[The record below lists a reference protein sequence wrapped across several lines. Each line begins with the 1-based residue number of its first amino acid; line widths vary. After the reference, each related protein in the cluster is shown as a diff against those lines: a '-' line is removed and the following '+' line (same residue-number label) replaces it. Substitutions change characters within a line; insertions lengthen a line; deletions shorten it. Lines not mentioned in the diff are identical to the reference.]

1 MNYNNKDTIYF
12 VGYAR
17 LSERTPVKKQFDRIA
32 VGIEVDML
40 TGQIVDSSVTIP
52 TELGKNIV
60 YSCIVGKNVNEDAE
74 EIVTSIKR
82 RFQGEA
88 QSAIV
93 VAFKNALEKH
103 KVFKIN

>member
-1 MNYNNKDTIYF
+1 MYCKKNDTIYF

-32 VGIEVDML
+32 VGIEVDMS

-60 YSCIVGKNVNEDAE
+60 HSCIVGRYINKDAE
-74 EIVTSIKR
+74 EIVNSIKR

-88 QSAIV
+88 QGAII
-93 VAFKNALEKH
+93 VAFKNALEKY
-103 KVFKIN
+103 KMIN